1 MQFLEPERRSPPE
14 SIVPMI
20 NVVFLLLIFFL
31 MTAQIAPPEPFPVAP
46 PSAVS
51 NSQADGDF
59 TLYVNTD
66 GLIAFQDIEG
76 EDTALLALQHAL
88 DRHCNAENCARTPP
102 PILLR
107 ADGGVSA
114 ETIAALL
121 PKLGTIGFTAVQL
134 ITALD

>member
-1 MQFLEPERRSPPE
+1 MQFIDPERRTPPE

-51 NSQADGDF
+51 DSQADGDLI
-59 TLYVNTD
+59 LYVNAD

-76 EDTALLALQHAL
+76 EDTALLTLQHAL
-88 DRHCNAENCARTPP
+88 DRHCKVESCASATPP
-102 PILLR
+102 VLLR
-107 ADGGVSA
+107 ADGDVSA

-121 PKLGTIGFTAVQL
+121 PKLGSAGFTAVQL